1 MLRMISS
8 GQLFTSPHMS
18 VLHVEQEVAGDDMI
32 ALAAVLSSDTVREL
46 QQSRAAKAGR
56 CGTGGGLARASAAR
70 HVVRYQEFPGTVQQL
85 TEHFAQCLQEAGPGV
100 GQGRAALFAFWRV
113 TDNRLHKWATAV
125 LSNCHTNRRIHNAK
139 F

>member
-56 CGTGGGLARASAAR
+56 PRQGGA
-70 HVVRYQEFPGTVQQL
+70 VR
-85 TEHFAQCLQEAGPGV
+85 GV
-100 GQGRAALFAFWRV
+100 G
-113 TDNRLHKWATAV
+113 
-125 LSNCHTNRRIHNAK
+125 
-139 F
+139 

>member
-70 HVVRYQEFPGTVQQL
+70 HVVRYQEFPVTVQQL
-85 TEHFAQCLQEAGPGV
+85 TEHFAQCLQEAGPGA
-100 GQGRAALFAFWRV
+100 GQEVEQGADWL
-113 TDNRLHKWATAV
+113 DEEENRG
-125 LSNCHTNRRIHNAK
+125 
-139 F
+139 